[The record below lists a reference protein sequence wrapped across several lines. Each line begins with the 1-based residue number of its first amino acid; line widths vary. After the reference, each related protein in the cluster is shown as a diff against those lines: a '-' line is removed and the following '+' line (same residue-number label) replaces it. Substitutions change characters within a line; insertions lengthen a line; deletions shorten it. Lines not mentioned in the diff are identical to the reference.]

1 MYSPRAREEEPQV
14 GLGGVWD
21 ETVPFEKRR
30 AAAILCIEHH
40 EREYKTTGEA
50 LHAWRA
56 YLYCR
61 RFDLTIPQWV
71 LQYLDRPALKFYKW
85 SQPHSDPP
93 DKVGPAVAEALELK
107 GPGRSGRGNVFA
119 DYGKTRDWG
128 LALRASLL
136 MENGTKP
143 YLAFEEVAKR
153 SGVDARTVK
162 RAWKKWEEA
171 QD

>member
-1 MYSPRAREEEPQV
+1 VE
-14 GLGGVWD
+14 LGSVWD

-30 AAAILCIEHH
+30 AAATLCIEHH

-50 LHAWRA
+50 LQ
-56 YLYCR
+56 
-61 RFDLTIPQWV
+61 IE
-71 LQYLDRPALKFYKW
+71 PATV
-85 SQPHSDPP
+85 QI
-93 DKVGPAVAEALELK
+93 GAMRGLELK
-107 GPGRSGRGNVFA
+107 GQGRRGRGNVFA
-119 DYGKTRDWG
+119 DYGKTRDWW

-136 MENGTKP
+136 MENGTKS

-153 SGVDARTVK
+153 SGVDARTVE